1 MLKGLTITA
10 STLRL
15 RPVAEK
21 GAIAQA
27 LRERIW
33 PLYESGAIRVPVHA
47 TFPLTQAADAHR
59 LMESRAHIGKLILTM

>member
-1 MLKGLTITA
+1 VKRLTITA

-21 GAIAQA
+21 GAIANA
-27 LRERIW
+27 LRDRVW

-47 TFPLTQAADAHR
+47 TFPLANAAEAHR
-59 LMESRAHIGKLILTM
+59 VMEGRSHIGKLILTV